1 MISVR
6 IRAQALLT
14 VGTILQDVQKLGE
27 IAWSWIVNTIISAD
41 VAIVALES
49 GRRTGLAPRLQS
61 DTGNEFPDGKW
72 LDDGNLSIK
81 SDNPSI

>member
-1 MISVR
+1 M
-6 IRAQALLT
+6 
-14 VGTILQDVQKLGE
+14 GTILQDVQELGE
-27 IAWSWIVNTIISAD
+27 TAWSWIANAIINAD
-41 VAIVALES
+41 LAIVVSSLVAGSNEL
-49 GRRTGLAPRLQS
+49 RIGLAPRLQS

>member
-27 IAWSWIVNTIISAD
+27 IAWSWIANTIINAD
-41 VAIVALES
+41 LTIVMVES
-49 GRRTGLAPRLQS
+49 GRRIQRVADRIGAETA
-61 DTGNEFPDGKW
+61 
-72 LDDGNLSIK
+72 I
-81 SDNPSI
+81 